1 MLKKVENQEIWKDI
15 PGYEEKY
22 QASNLGKVRSLPYEV
37 NGRNYISGKVFRRK
51 IKGQVLKPGRFC
63 KSEHLSVV
71 LGHGTNG
78 KPVHQLVALTFLEP
92 LPKGREVLHKNGN
105 PTNNRVENLRY
116 GTRRDNILD
125 VLYQGKAWR
134 KLTIEDVHQI
144 RFGLA
149 TGIKGAELAK
159 MYNISQQEISKIK
172 RGRTFSWLK

>member
-15 PGYEEKY
+15 PGYEGKY
-22 QASNLGKVRSLPYEV
+22 QASNLGKVRKV

-51 IKGQVLKPGRFC
+51 IKGEVLKPGRFC
-63 KSEHLSVV
+63 KSGHLV
-71 LGHGTNG
+71 LGHGMNG
-78 KPVHQLVALTFLEP
+78 KPVNQLVALTFLGP

-105 PTNNRVENLRY
+105 PTDNRVENLRY
-116 GTRRDNILD
+116 STRRDNILD

-149 TGIKGAELAK
+149 TGITGAELAK